1 MSTLSTLSTCKINN
15 TNKINKINDLFSV
28 IQNNSNTNSITTNEY
43 LNNILTLNDIDKIK
57 LKINWTEVLY
67 MFYQNQLVFN
77 TETIQ
82 IIIDRIYII
91 LTSSYIS
98 SINQKINYLNRFL
111 HLNAI
116 FEILN
121 ELNLS
126 YNQSIDSKNYTLQ
139 KLEDYYLSLIIQD
152 ESSDDLPNNNL
163 LINHWFDGIYNKINL
178 DLFDGKHK
186 SKYHKGIE
194 VLKKYLQTDKLS
206 KYDNITDRC
215 ANIDL
220 FVNKYSLWVLNT
232 LTNDFNN
239 NKMSLTEVFIKIDK
253 LNKIN
258 KIFINDDLRSKF
270 LNTLIKQLVPCWKI
284 YLNTIL
290 DNQSSI
296 DENIVK
302 AFNSIDLTLTNY
314 HNYNL

>member
-314 HNYNL
+314 HSKF